1 MMQGIRASRGSRL
14 AEGVTAVD
22 RCVLEVGGGA
32 WPFAKSRADEIEA
45 HWQEA
50 TRVNPSYFNGIVHLV
65 DDVSLES
72 GGLNASLVRT
82 DFKSYLY
89 WREQGFPE
97 AGVLDGFGSA
107 LIRSSE
113 GHVIL
118 GRQRAGNVNS
128 GLVYL
133 PSGFIDEQDVEADGS
148 IDIVASVVREIAE
161 ETGAQGE
168 LLSRGPGFL
177 VTRSGPQL
185 SMAVPFHVAMTTE
198 EFVRFVEGQI
208 ATHDSELE
216 AIIPVAGLG
225 DIEDLPMPRY
235 ARVLLEALF
244 ATS

>member
-1 MMQGIRASRGSRL
+1 MRANPSSRL
-14 AEGVTAVD
+14 VESVSAVD
-22 RCVLEVGGGA
+22 RCVLAVRGDA
-32 WPFAKSRADEIEA
+32 WPFAKSHAEAIEA
-45 HWQEA
+45 SWQEA
-50 TRVNPSYFNGIVHLV
+50 TRANPRYFNGVVHLI
-65 DDVSLES
+65 DDVSLER
-72 GGLNASLVRT
+72 GALNASLVRT

-107 LIRSSE
+107 LIRSSDD
-113 GHVIL
+113 HVIL

-128 GLVYL
+128 GLAYL
-133 PSGFIDEQDVEADGS
+133 PSGFIDAQDVEADGS

-161 ETGAQGE
+161 ETGAGGE
-168 LLSRGPGFL
+168 LLSRDAGFL

-185 SMAVPFHVAMTTE
+185 SLAVPFRVAMTTE
-198 EFVRFVEGQI
+198 ELIRFVERKI